1 MTPEDILLAITPDIN
16 YSDIHIKTMIA
27 KNKVMAVNG
36 YPYSCLLQ
44 NPKVFFDAKDWCVNN
59 INNENVTW
67 SGQQFWFKNEEDQLL
82 FTLTW
87 Q

>member
-27 KNKVMAVNG
+27 KNKVMFSNG

-44 NPKVFFDAKDWCVNN
+44 NPKVFWAATDWCDNN
-59 INNENVTW
+59 L
-67 SGQQFWFKNEEDQLL
+67 K
-82 FTLTW
+82 
-87 Q
+87 